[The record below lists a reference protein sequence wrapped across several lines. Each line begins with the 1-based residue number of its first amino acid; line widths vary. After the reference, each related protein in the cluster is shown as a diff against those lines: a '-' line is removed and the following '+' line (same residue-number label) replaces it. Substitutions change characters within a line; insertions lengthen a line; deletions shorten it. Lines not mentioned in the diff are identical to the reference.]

1 QSYVLDGDNRLIRE
15 GLEEFDLHRSE
26 GAHLA
31 PACSQ
36 SPNEFAL
43 LSKGGRQ
50 KGSKRA
56 AGAKRREFSLLVE
69 IGNVERAMFAH
80 PAKLRLIK
88 TDVASSDS
96 GNRSK
101 MSARHEDVRFGK
113 SQQDIVDP
121 THPGGA
127 LHDGIKNWLHVR
139 RRAADDTKHL
149 GRRGLMFQSLAQFR
163 IALLQF
169 FEQPHVLDGN
179 YGLVGKGLKQSD
191 LLVGEWTNLR
201 AANRDSP
208 DGNTFAK

>member
-1 QSYVLDGDNRLIRE
+1 LDGDNRLIRE
-15 GLEEFDLHRSE
+15 GLEEFDLQRSE

-121 THPGGA
+121 THPGGT

-149 GRRGLMFQSLAQFR
+149 GRRGLMFQSLAQFCV
-163 IALLQF
+163 ALLDLLKQA
-169 FEQPHVLDGN
+169 HVLDSDH
-179 YGLVGKGLKQSD
+179 GLIGEGFEQRD
-191 LLVGEWTNLR
+191 LLVRERTDL
-201 AANRDSP
+201 
-208 DGNTFAK
+208 

>member
-121 THPGGA
+121 THPCGA
-127 LHDGIKNWLHVR
+127 LHDRVEHRLHIR
-139 RRAADDTKHL
+139 GRPADDAEHL
-149 GRRGLMFQSLAQFR
+149 GCCGLMLQSLAQFC
-163 IALLQF
+163 IALLDL
-169 FEQPHVLDGN
+169 FEQADILDG
-179 YGLVGKGLKQSD
+179 D
-191 LLVGEWTNLR
+191 DRLR
-201 AANRDSP
+201 CKRL
-208 DGNTFAK
+208 